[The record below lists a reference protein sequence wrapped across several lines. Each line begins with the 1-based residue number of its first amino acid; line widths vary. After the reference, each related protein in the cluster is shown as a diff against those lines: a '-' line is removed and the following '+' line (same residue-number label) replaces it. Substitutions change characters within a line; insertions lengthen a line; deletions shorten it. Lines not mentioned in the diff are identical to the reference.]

1 MSQLSAFLHPVT
13 VQQEKEFVLSK
24 RFVNEDGSL
33 AKVRI
38 RSLTQAENEKLRK
51 LCTKTIKGTEHFDA
65 DEYGHRL
72 IVAATIEPDF
82 SSEEMCKAVGAAD
95 PAMIPAHIFTAG
107 EYARLSREIM
117 KLCGFDE
124 TPEGEAAIEEAVKN

>member
-13 VQQEKEFVLSK
+13 VQEEKEFVLSK

-51 LCTKTIKGTEHFDA
+51 LCTKTIKGTERFDA

-72 IVAATIEPDF
+72 MVAATLEPDF
-82 SSEEMCKAVGAAD
+82 SSKEMCQKAGVAD
-95 PAMIPAHIFTAG
+95 PSLVPALVLTAG
-107 EYARLSREIM
+107 EYARLSKEIL

-124 TPEGEAAIEEAVKN
+124 TLEGEAAIEEAVKN